1 MYLTRGQAGWQ
12 LVGPPLCLQCRCSR
26 PAASPQWLVAGGSWL
41 SSDTCVL
48 NGHWATR
55 SCTGLREHELGRG
68 GQARRSEGG
77 QCLQGHSTA
86 HRFVCF
92 CLTLL
97 ETRGEWMRGARK
109 EKEQRTEKWGK
120 REGFIRIPVVALSVL
135 RNVSC
140 MATQAMI
147 LSSGVFPYGRN
158 VLYGCECSCKFYDQ
172 TDLDC

>member
-120 REGFIRIPVVALSVL
+120 RVVFIRDCGGPVCFKKCFLHGYTGYDLIFWSFSIWEECAVW
-135 RNVSC
+135 
-140 MATQAMI
+140 MW
-147 LSSGVFPYGRN
+147 VF
-158 VLYGCECSCKFYDQ
+158 L
-172 TDLDC
+172 